1 MYTIKQNQTNQTLA
15 GEVLFFFF
23 VIERIMLVCLY
34 HVFSK
39 QEVFNPADTD
49 YSTIPKK
56 MYQKFLLDRRCKK
69 KKTLV
74 LENLDIPGINYTK
87 KWGRM
92 MKYVFYMLYF
102 LYKTSPK
109 QNDFIFA
116 SHWHDRLK
124 VRRCFDGNNTYCGR

>member
-109 QNDFIFA
+109 QIDFIFA
-116 SHWHDRLK
+116 SH
-124 VRRCFDGNNTYCGR
+124 